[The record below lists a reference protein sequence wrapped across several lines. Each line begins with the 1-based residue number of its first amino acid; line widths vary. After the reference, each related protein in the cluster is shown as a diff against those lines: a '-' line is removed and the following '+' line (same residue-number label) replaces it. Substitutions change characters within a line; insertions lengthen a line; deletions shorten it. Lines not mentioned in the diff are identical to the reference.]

1 MTRLYHFALS
11 PFCRKVR
18 LVLAEKKIDVE
29 LVEERYWEPS
39 TEFLRRNPAGKVPVL
54 KIDGLMLS
62 DSQAICEYVE
72 ETVPEPALMP
82 KDAKSR
88 AEVRRLC
95 GWFDDKFHSEVTAN
109 LVYER
114 VNKKIMRGGYPD
126 GKAVKTG
133 AQQIK
138 FHLDYM
144 AWLLDHR
151 RWLAG
156 DRMTLADFTAAAHL
170 SCLDYISDVD
180 WNRSEIVKDWY
191 AKIKS
196 RPAFRSILADQ
207 VPGFPQ
213 PPHYA
218 DLDF

>member
-1 MTRLYHFALS
+1 MPIGSMRKSCRRPEDIINDHARLYHFALS

-72 ETVPEPALMP
+72 ETVPEPELMP

-95 GWFDDKFHSEVTAN
+95 GRLMAHGPSSTVVA
-109 LVYER
+109 ER
-114 VNKKIMRGGYPD
+114 
-126 GKAVKTG
+126 
-133 AQQIK
+133 
-138 FHLDYM
+138 
-144 AWLLDHR
+144 LL
-151 RWLAG
+151 A
-156 DRMTLADFTAAAHL
+156 
-170 SCLDYISDVD
+170 
-180 WNRSEIVKDWY
+180 
-191 AKIKS
+191 
-196 RPAFRSILADQ
+196 
-207 VPGFPQ
+207 
-213 PPHYA
+213 
-218 DLDF
+218 